1 MKKKSLEKWKI
12 GKNRKLNLQ
21 KFISMILLFL
31 GDIGGGEVMLIV
43 FVVLMFFG
51 SKQIPQ
57 LARGLGKGIRE
68 FKDAANGIKR
78 EIEKSMHETP
88 AVERGETERI
98 EPKPM
103 NLPVESA
110 PVSEPTTAEV
120 SVSDETPDLV
130 VPEIKPAQGSVARE
144 A

>member
-1 MKKKSLEKWKI
+1 MEKKSLGKWKI

-21 KFISMILLFL
+21 KFIAMILLFL

-68 FKDAANGIKR
+68 FKDAANGIQR

-88 AVERGETERI
+88 AAERVETERI
-98 EPKPM
+98 EPKPL
-103 NLPVESA
+103 NLPVESEL
-110 PVSEPTTAEV
+110 VSEPTTAEV
-120 SVSDETPDLV
+120 SVSDETTNPV